1 MYSINIYNLPFRT
14 EPTESSKP
22 NKKEK
27 AAEKPTITK
36 MQPEI
41 SDQILYSF
49 LTGGSCASSTTTT
62 TRSSFYPFAMEDTS
76 SQDKALATMR
86 KHREGEQKRRE
97 RINSK
102 LNKLRNL
109 LSCNSKTDKAT
120 LLAKVVQR
128 VNELKQQTLEI
139 SNETVPSETDEFSVL
154 NFEDCSNENG
164 RIIFKVSLCC
174 EDRPDLMKD
183 LVEALRSL
191 QMETLYAYM
200 TTIGGRT
207 RNDLVVVGNTAQ
219 HSVGSVKL
227 LQNALESLLKRS
239 NQSVMMGHG
248 GEGER
253 SKRRRPLDHIIRV

>member
-1 MYSINIYNLPFRT
+1 
-14 EPTESSKP
+14 
-22 NKKEK
+22 
-27 AAEKPTITK
+27 

-49 LTGGSCASSTTTT
+49 LAGGSCASSTTTT
-62 TRSSFYPFAMEDTS
+62 TTRSSFYPFVMEDTS
-76 SQDKALATMR
+76 SQDKALATTLR
-86 KHREGEQKRRE
+86 KHREGERLRRE
-97 RINSK
+97 RINSN

-139 SNETVPSETDEFSVL
+139 SNETVPSETDEFSVF
-154 NFEDCSNENG
+154 NFEDCSTEDG
-164 RIIFKVSLCC
+164 RIIFKVSFCC

-183 LVEALRSL
+183 LVETLRSL

-207 RNDLVVVGNTAQ
+207 RNDLVVVGNKEQ
-219 HSVGSVKL
+219 HSVESVKL
-227 LQNALESLLKRS
+227 LQNALESLLERS
-239 NQSVMMGHG
+239 NQSVMMGNG
-248 GEGER
+248 GGGER